1 MITLAFNGQVN
12 MRNFC
17 FGDPLTIQLF
27 FVVILGANAPLN
39 WMRTAVEHICPDSSA
54 DLSIKRRKILLG
66 LNLYGNDFTPDGGSA
81 IIGHEYL
88 NFLKFVKGRLS
99 LDDTNSENFFEV
111 K

>member
-1 MITLAFNGQVN
+1 MIFLAFKDQVHN
-12 MRNFC
+12 VNKINDDDDLNF
-17 FGDPLTIQLF
+17 LF
-27 FVVILGANAPLN
+27 LLGANAPLD
-39 WMRTAVEHICPDSSA
+39 WMRNAVEHICPDSSTN
-54 DLSIKRRKILLG
+54 LSTKRSKILLG

>member
-1 MITLAFNGQVN
+1 MHW
-12 MRNFC
+12 MRN
-17 FGDPLTIQLF
+17 
-27 FVVILGANAPLN
+27 
-39 WMRTAVEHICPDSSA
+39 AVEHICPDSSSN
-54 DLSIKRRKILLG
+54 LSVKRSKILLG

-99 LDDTNSENFFEV
+99 LDETNSENFFEV